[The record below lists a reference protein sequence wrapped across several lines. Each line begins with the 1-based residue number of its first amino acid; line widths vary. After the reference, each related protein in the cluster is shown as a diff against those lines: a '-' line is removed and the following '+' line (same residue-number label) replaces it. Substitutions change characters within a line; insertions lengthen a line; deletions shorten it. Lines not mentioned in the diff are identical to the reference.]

1 MTETEHR
8 VAELPL
14 LSVLPQIHGLV
25 MSCADLRSYGFTK
38 SQLIV
43 FAALAHCGRLRMAQ
57 VAAYLSSSKEQAT
70 RSVAQLVDDGYV
82 AREQGADNRTM
93 VYIQLTD
100 KGLEL
105 LDRWRVEFRSR
116 LAARLDARLT
126 PGEQEE
132 LARSLYSLLCLLDK
146 VV

>member
-1 MTETEHR
+1 
-8 VAELPL
+8 
-14 LSVLPQIHGLV
+14 
-25 MSCADLRSYGFTK
+25 
-38 SQLIV
+38 
-43 FAALAHCGRLRMAQ
+43 MAQ

-100 KGLEL
+100 KGREL

>member
-70 RSVAQLVDDGYV
+70 GYV

-100 KGLEL
+100 KGREL